1 MTTRESIHFFAAT
14 DVGRQRDHNEDN
26 FLVDKKLNLFLV
38 ADGMGGHAA
47 GEVASGLAVRT
58 VRDVVAKNRD
68 VIADFKAGKEGV
80 TRRDILNLLEHA
92 VQSAC
97 ATIHEASQKDQE
109 KRGMGTT
116 LSGLLVIGARGF
128 IAHVGDCRIYLF
140 RQNMVHQL
148 TEDHS
153 LINELIKR
161 GKLKKEDAHESPYK
175 NAVTRAVGVY
185 PSVEVDTIDFDV
197 LPGDEFL
204 LASDGLHGYLQEGEL
219 PTMLAEMLDPKSASE
234 TLIRLAN
241 DRGGKDNITTV
252 IVKLESEEGEFSED
266 LRQEVN
272 LKIEALQKMPLFR
285 FLSYKELVRVMNL
298 THVEEK
304 KADEPIVVEGEPGE
318 DMYVVLGG
326 QVRVHKGDSDIASLS
341 AGEHFGEMA
350 LVDQTPRSASVS
362 ATTDARLLRLARKD
376 FIGILRN
383 EHDLAVKLLWSFL
396 QVLTH
401 RLRQSTRE
409 LGEARE
415 ALRME
420 DLTHEI
426 FAEFDDTLASST
438 EDGERISK
446 TVP

>member
-1 MTTRESIHFFAAT
+1 MQRDSIHFFAAT

-26 FLVDKKLNLFLV
+26 FLVDKKLNLFIV

-68 VIADFKAGKEGV
+68 LIQDFRSGEKGV
-80 TRRDILNLLEHA
+80 TRRDVLNLLEHA
-92 VQSAC
+92 VQAAC
-97 ATIHEASQKDQE
+97 AAIHDVAEKDPE

-116 LSGLLVIGARGF
+116 LSCLLVVGSRGF
-128 IAHVGDCRIYLF
+128 IAHVGDCRIYLY
-140 RQNMVHQL
+140 RQAMVHQL

-161 GKLKKEDAHESPYK
+161 GKLKKEEAYDSPYK

-185 PSVEVDTIDFDV
+185 ASVEVDTIDFDV
-197 LPGDEFL
+197 LAGDEFL
-204 LASDGLHGYLQEGEL
+204 LASDGLHGYLREGEL
-219 PTMLAEMLDPKSASE
+219 PTMLAQIEPKAASE
-234 TLIRLAN
+234 TLIKLAN

-252 IVKLESEEGEFSED
+252 IVKLEESEGELSEK
-266 LRQEVN
+266 LKSEVN
-272 LKIEALQKMPLFR
+272 LKIEVLQKMPLFR
-285 FLSYKELVRVMNL
+285 YLSYKELVRVMNL
-298 THVEEK
+298 T
-304 KADEPIVVEGEPGE
+304 DVVERAGGEAIIREGE
-318 DMYVVLGG
+318 QGEEMYVVLSGR
-326 QVRVHKGDSDIASLS
+326 VRVHKGDADIASLEM
-341 AGEHFGEMA
+341 GEHFGEMA

-362 ATTDARLLRLARKD
+362 AVSDSKLLKVGRKD
-376 FIGILRN
+376 FFSIIRN

-396 QVLTH
+396 QVLTE
-401 RLRQSTRE
+401 RLRASTRE

-426 FAEFDDTLASST
+426 FAEFDDAYSV
-438 EDGERISK
+438 EEEPRVEK
-446 TVP
+446 TIT

>member
-1 MTTRESIHFFAAT
+1 
-14 DVGRQRDHNEDN
+14 
-26 FLVDKKLNLFLV
+26 
-38 ADGMGGHAA
+38 
-47 GEVASGLAVRT
+47 
-58 VRDVVAKNRD
+58 
-68 VIADFKAGKEGV
+68 
-80 TRRDILNLLEHA
+80 
-92 VQSAC
+92 
-97 ATIHEASQKDQE
+97 
-109 KRGMGTT
+109 
-116 LSGLLVIGARGF
+116 
-128 IAHVGDCRIYLF
+128 VGDCRIYLF
-140 RQNMVHQL
+140 RQGMVHQL

-153 LINELIKR
+153 LINELIKH
-161 GKLKKEDAHESPYK
+161 GKLKKEEAHESPYK

-219 PTMLAEMLDPKSASE
+219 PTMLAELVDPRSASE
-234 TLIRLAN
+234 MLIRLAN

-252 IVKLESEEGEFSED
+252 IVRLETEEGELTED

-285 FLSYKELVRVMNL
+285 FLSYKELVHVMNL

-304 KADEPIVVEGEPGE
+304 GADESIVVEGEPGE
-318 DMYVVLGG
+318 DMFVVLSG

-341 AGEHFGEMA
+341 AGEFFGEMA

-362 ATTDARLLRLARKD
+362 AISDARLLRLARRD

-401 RLRQSTRE
+401 RLRQSTSA

-426 FAEFDDTLASST
+426 FSDFEDKLSADA
-438 EDGERISK
+438 EDGARITK